1 MWLIVFFVGACSGAG
16 GETPDAGTDLPV
28 GPSKL
33 GINLAA
39 INYYATQTPFIDVFR
54 GRDAW
59 ATTDGIAFDTQ
70 LADTVPVDA
79 DGYPL
84 EIPYEGQMF
93 RASVLQPFSAR
104 RFTLTWQ
111 GDGDVAVTGPGLSI
125 ESTKANTIVFT
136 VKASGEDAIFVQIT
150 RSSKADHVRGIQVVG
165 PASLERAFAGSLQGF
180 EVLRFMDWAQT
191 NGNPI
196 SSWRERTTANQAQG
210 SDRGAAIETM
220 IETANSLHGDLW
232 YSVPHKADDSF
243 IQQAAA
249 LIKSKLASDLR
260 VYVEYSNENW
270 NSVFSQVDWE
280 QEQGVALGLDASD
293 SPDDDEGS
301 KRYDAGLKFSVRRA
315 ARVHTTFR
323 AVLGAARVV
332 AVLGGQSASPEL
344 NNRLLD
350 FYADSKINPLG
361 GKPDVLAVAPYFGKI
376 YTRDDKVDKATV
388 DTILDDTEALI
399 ATSVG
404 DDTRMNRKVA
414 DDHEVE
420 LIAYEAGQHLLA
432 AGGLEDDDDFVQL
445 LLKANRSPR
454 MGELYRKAHAAWLKS
469 GGGLAV
475 YFNSCEQWSKFGS
488 WGALEYQDQPIEKA
502 YKMAALRALATA
514 K

>member
-1 MWLIVFFVGACSGAG
+1 MWLFVFFVGACSGKDSKA
-16 GETPDAGTDLPV
+16 TDSGTDSPAQA
-28 GPSKL
+28 STL
-33 GINLAA
+33 GINLSA
-39 INYYATQTPFIDVFR
+39 INYYATQTPFVDVFR

-59 ATTDGIAFDTQ
+59 ATTDGITFDTK
-70 LADTVPVDA
+70 LAAMVPVDS

-84 EIPYEGQMF
+84 EIPYEDQMF

-104 RFTLTWQ
+104 RFTLTWA
-111 GDGDVAVTGPGLSI
+111 GDGEVAVTGPGLAI

-136 VKASGEDAIFVQIT
+136 VKASGEDAIFVTIS
-150 RSSKADHVRGIQVVG
+150 RSDKANHVHDIKMIGA
-165 PASLERAFAGSLQGF
+165 ASLELAFASSMQGF
-180 EVLRFMDWAQT
+180 KVFRFMDWGQT
-191 NGNPI
+191 NGNPVTT
-196 SSWRERTTANQAQG
+196 WRERTTENEAQG

-220 IETANSLHGDLW
+220 IETANTLHGDFW

-243 IQQAAA
+243 IQQAAM
-249 LIKSKLASDLR
+249 LIKAKLASDLR

-280 QEQGVALGLDASD
+280 QEQGVALGFDTSD
-293 SPDDDEGS
+293 SPDDNADS

-323 AVLGAARVV
+323 TVLGAARVV
-332 AVLGGQSASPEL
+332 AVLSGQSAAPDL
-344 NNRLLD
+344 NSRLLK

-361 GKPDVLAVAPYFGKI
+361 GKPDALAVAPYFGKI
-376 YTRDDKVDKATV
+376 YTRDDNVTKATV
-388 DTILDDTEALI
+388 DTILDETEALI

-404 DDTRMNRKVA
+404 DDTQMNRKVA
-414 DDHEVE
+414 DANGVD
-420 LIAYEAGQHLLA
+420 LIAYEGGQHLLA
-432 AGGLEDDDDFVQL
+432 AGGLEDDDTFVQL
-445 LLKANRSPR
+445 LLQANRAKR

-488 WGALEYQDQPIEKA
+488 WGALEYQDQPLEKA